1 MRNRFFAILVVFSLL
16 LVLVSCSKKNAEEIG
31 SVETYKWLKP
41 GTTLIY
47 EVNYYGNTYDFTVT
61 LQELGKSVK
70 FYYEMLNQWGNI
82 TITEEAMKS
91 AIRQKNSFSGGDV
104 ELENSTS
111 VFLSR
116 EVFRLIKAGALIS
129 INPGL
134 GLTYVDGSNIVKK
147 TIVVDGEET
156 EYKLVHFVSDDFSE
170 YYVLD
175 DDNYPLIISMVLDFS
190 IELKEII
197 TE

>member
-31 SVETYKWLKP
+31 NVETYKWLKP

-82 TITEEAMKS
+82 TISEEAMKN

-104 ELENSTS
+104 ELEDATT

-116 EVFRLIKAGALIS
+116 EVFRLIKNGAS
-129 INPGL
+129 VYINPGT

-147 TIVVDGEET
+147 TVLIDGEAA
-156 EYKLVHFVSDDFSE
+156 EYGLVHFVCYDLSE

-175 DDNYPLIISMVLDFS
+175 DDIFPLIISMVLDFS